1 MFSFDAALSRAS
13 SAALRLN
20 ETNAI
25 DSGLVPLSS
34 SCCTISINR
43 VVLPV
48 PGGPKIV
55 VSILIYLLK
64 KVWLRNIPPKI
75 LLIGKLVDT
84 IVTSIAEL

>member
-1 MFSFDAALSRAS
+1 
-13 SAALRLN
+13 
-20 ETNAI
+20 
-25 DSGLVPLSS
+25 
-34 SCCTISINR
+34 CCTISINR

-75 LLIGKLVDT
+75 LLI
-84 IVTSIAEL
+84 